1 MTSQPA
7 WLRAL
12 VHEKDIEPKAA
23 MMQHHNNNARMSSTS
38 HHTSRRRSSTAQL
51 PPFDK
56 DLECKHCGKA
66 FRRVCNYREH
76 QRVHS
81 NEYKFACTVAGCD
94 RKFMW
99 RSSIQAHLRS
109 HQAKLHRRR
118 AAARPRSPIV
128 KPQQL
133 IIPKMRA
140 MPLPPLSP
148 VSPLPPSNIGSTN
161 YHHHRPVV
169 ACSNRSR

>member
-12 VHEKDIEPKAA
+12 VHEKDVEPRAAA
-23 MMQHHNNNARMSSTS
+23 MHTSSSSRTTTTS
-38 HHTSRRRSSTAQL
+38 QNTSRRRSSTTQL

-81 NEYKFACTVAGCD
+81 NEYKFACNVAGCD

-140 MPLPPLSP
+140 MALPPLSP
-148 VSPLPPSNIGSTN
+148 VSTLPPSNMNNTN
-161 YHHHRPVV
+161 YHHHHRQVV
-169 ACSNRSR
+169 TCSNRSR